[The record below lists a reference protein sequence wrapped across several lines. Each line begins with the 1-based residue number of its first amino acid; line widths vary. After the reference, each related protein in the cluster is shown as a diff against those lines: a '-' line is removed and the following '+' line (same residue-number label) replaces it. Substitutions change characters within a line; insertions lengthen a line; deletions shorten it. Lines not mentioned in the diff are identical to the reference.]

1 MIVGVMLFISNKTV
15 ISQESELSKNSLISM
30 YVQDIH
36 EEYQINDSKEF
47 PRKGYNLNLERSK
60 CSNGGILSQDPETLT
75 INMTSENSERCTLYF
90 DMTIYRVTIMV
101 DDLVILRGNFQQG
114 ETLSSILSDI
124 SDPSK
129 EGYVFEGW
137 TIDGVLVDLDK
148 ELTGDVT
155 ITPRWK
161 PIDPA
166 EPEIPIDPDF
176 E

>member
-1 MIVGVMLFISNKTV
+1 
-15 ISQESELSKNSLISM
+15 
-30 YVQDIH
+30 
-36 EEYQINDSKEF
+36 
-47 PRKGYNLNLERSK
+47 
-60 CSNGGILSQDPETLT
+60 
-75 INMTSENSERCTLYF
+75 
-90 DMTIYRVTIMV
+90 MTIYRVTIMV

-114 ETLSSILSDI
+114 GTLSSILSDI